1 MQLTIMTYNIRHGAG
16 MDNRWNPARPADVV
30 RKFEP
35 DVLCLQEVDRHT
47 GRSFGADE
55 PAMLAHFLEPL
66 GHWAFVKSIDYEGG
80 EYGNALLAREE
91 AISIIR
97 SPLPGVNEGRSVIAC
112 EFEPYAVATL
122 HASLHD
128 ETRLQS
134 VDTLV
139 RLSRT
144 FDKPLFITGDWNAT
158 PDSPFLA
165 AMRDTFEILSPT
177 EFGTCP
183 ANKPRVC
190 IDYVAVDKAHAN
202 DVRVVEAFVADE
214 PLASDHRPV
223 VVRLEVAC

>member
-55 PAMLAHFLEPL
+55 PAMLAHFLDPL
-66 GHWAFVKSIDYEGG
+66 GHWAFVKSIDYGGG
-80 EYGNALLAREE
+80 EYGNALLAREKPL
-91 AISIIR
+91 SIIR
-97 SPLPGVNEGRSVIAC
+97 CPLPGVHEGRSVIAC
-112 EFEPYAVATL
+112 EFGPYVVATL

-139 RLSRT
+139 RLART
-144 FDKPLFITGDWNAT
+144 FDKPLFITGDWNAK
-158 PDSPFLA
+158 PDSPFLDA
-165 AMRDTFEILSPT
+165 LREAFAILSPT
-177 EFGTCP
+177 DLGTCP
-183 ANKPRVC
+183 ADKPRAC
-190 IDYVAVDKAHAN
+190 IDYVAVDNVHA
-202 DVRVVEAFVADE
+202 DAVRVREAFVADE

-223 VVRLEVAC
+223 IVRLEVV